1 MTELAVPKSGTNQRG
16 PLEIGVDRV
25 WRFFC
30 SVRAAVWEVAILAV
44 LVLLGTLTGSE
55 VPHWIGQL
63 IPPLDPL
70 MDRWYDWNVFK
81 SLPFAFMLG
90 LIAVA
95 IMICTLNRAPAMWQS
110 IAEPT
115 VTTTYGFLN
124 SAEVQLKTANSGTV
138 ETLTSSVTDELHKSR
153 YRVLTEQSG
162 KETHIY
168 ADKYRFGKLGTYPFH
183 LALILILIG
192 GIIGSR
198 YGFRDTVF
206 IVAEGETQPVGHDT
220 GLSIKLVDFEDS
232 YTELGMPSEYTSQL
246 VVYKDGNEVKD
257 GEITVNHP
265 MNYRSTIIYQSSFG
279 PAVNMRVQDADGNII
294 YEGAVPVGIDPDSGF
309 TLTARGNPD
318 APAGFLDLL
327 PVGKRLLIIG
337 PDANPTNQ
345 PELDTIQLR
354 SGQMYVEVRD
364 SNDAGTSTT
373 PQILTQGQ
381 PVQFGDLTVTFVR
394 ESQWSSLQISNNPG
408 IPVFWLSALMLIG
421 GLAVVFYFP
430 HRRIRGIVAPTA
442 DGGAAATLAPI
453 ARRDWSARRTF
464 EQFAERINARS
475 PGIWTFIVR
484 DDPVQLS
491 DTAVPEG
498 AD

>member
-1 MTELAVPKSGTNQRG
+1 MTEIAVPKEGTTNQRG

-44 LVLLGTLTGSE
+44 LVLLGTLQGSE

-63 IPPLDPL
+63 VPPLNPL

-124 SAEVQLKTANSGTV
+124 SAEVQLKTSDKT
-138 ETLTSSVTDELHKSR
+138 SVTDLAGKVTAELAAGK
-153 YRVLTEQSG
+153 YRVLTEERG
-162 KETHIY
+162 NEVHIY
-168 ADKYRFGKLGTYPFH
+168 ADRYRFGKLGTYPFH

-198 YGFRDTVF
+198 YGFRDKVF
-206 IVAEGETQPVGHDT
+206 VVAEGQTEQVGHST
-220 GLSIKLVDFEDS
+220 GLSVKLIDFEDS
-232 YTELGMPSEYTSQL
+232 YTELGQAAEYTSQL
-246 VVYKDGNEVKD
+246 VIMKD
-257 GEITVNHP
+257 GEPVKEGVITVNHP
-265 MNYRSTIIYQSSFG
+265 ISYRSTVVYQSSFG
-279 PAVNMRVQDADGNII
+279 PAVNMQVTDSAGNLI
-294 YEGAVPVGIDPDSGF
+294 YEGAIPLGIDPDSGF
-309 TLTARGNPD
+309 TVTAKGNPD
-318 APAGFLDLL
+318 APAGFLDLI
-327 PVGKRLLIIG
+327 PVGKQLLIIA
-337 PDANPTNQ
+337 PDTDPTNM
-345 PELDTIQLR
+345 PGLDKIGLR
-354 SGQMYVEVRD
+354 SGEMYVEVRD
-364 SNDAGTSTT
+364 LNAPGTSTT
-373 PQILTQGQ
+373 PQILTQGE
-381 PVQFGDLTVTFVR
+381 PATFGDLTVTFVR
-394 ESQWSSLQISNNPG
+394 ESQWSGMQVANNPG
-408 IPVFWLSALMLIG
+408 IPVFWLSAFMLIG

-442 DGGAAATLAPI
+442 DGGVAATLAPI

-464 EQFAERINARS
+464 EQFGERINARTG
-475 PGIWTFIVR
+475 GIWTLIVR

-491 DTAVPEG
+491 DTG
-498 AD
+498 A